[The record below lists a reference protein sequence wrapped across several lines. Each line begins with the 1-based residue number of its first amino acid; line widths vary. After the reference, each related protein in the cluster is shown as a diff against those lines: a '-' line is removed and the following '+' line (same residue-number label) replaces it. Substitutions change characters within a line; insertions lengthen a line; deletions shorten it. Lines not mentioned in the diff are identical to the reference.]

1 MNRHFLLILL
11 ACIPM
16 FAQPAAP
23 ARKIQVLII
32 TGRDDH
38 DWRGATPLMR
48 QYLDAAGIFE
58 TRIAEEFR
66 DAGPDSLKSYDVAV
80 LVYSDKLP
88 EERWSDRSRAA
99 LLDFVHSGKGLVI
112 YHHSTTA
119 FKDWPEFAKMC
130 GGNYYAG
137 AQHSPIHDFTVTF
150 VDRDHPIT
158 RGLKQSFPQPW
169 DELYA
174 SMQMQPPG
182 SYHVLATAWDDHALY
197 KGRSRTPLVGPGTN
211 EPIMWTVDA
220 GKGRV
225 FATMIGHSAKAT
237 QSAGFIA
244 TFTRGVEWAATGNVT
259 QAPPPEMAEPG
270 TQTRSATK

>member
-1 MNRHFLLILL
+1 MNGHFFLLLL
-11 ACIPM
+11 ACLPM

-66 DAGPDSLKSYDVAV
+66 DAGPDSLKSYDVTV

-88 EERWSDRSRAA
+88 EEHWSERSRAT
-99 LLDFVHSGKGLVI
+99 LLDFVRSGKGLVI

-119 FKDWPEFAKMC
+119 FKDWPEFAQMC

-158 RGLKQSFPQPW
+158 RGLKQAFPQSQ

-174 SMQMQPPG
+174 SMQMQPAG
-182 SYHVLATAWDDHALY
+182 TYHVLATAWDDHALY
-197 KGRSRTPLVGPGTN
+197 NGRSRSPLVGAGAN
-211 EPIMWTVDA
+211 EPMMWTVDA
-220 GKGRV
+220 GQGRV

-237 QSAGFIA
+237 QSAGFKA
-244 TFTRGVEWAATGNVT
+244 TFTRGVEWAATGKVT
-259 QAPPPEMAEPG
+259 QTPPAEMAE
-270 TQTRSATK
+270 TEAQTRNIN

>member
-1 MNRHFLLILL
+1 MNRHFFLLLL
-11 ACIPM
+11 ACLPI
-16 FAQPAAP
+16 FAQQAAP

-66 DAGPDSLKSYDVAV
+66 DAGSDSLKSYDVAV
-80 LVYSDKLP
+80 LVYSDKVP

-99 LLDFVHSGKGLVI
+99 LLDFVRSGKGLVI

-137 AQHSPIHDFTVTF
+137 AQHGPIHDFTVTF

-197 KGRSRTPLVGPGTN
+197 KGKSRTPLVGPGTD
-211 EPIMWTVDA
+211 EPMMWTVDA

-237 QSAGFIA
+237 QSAGFIV

-259 QAPPPEMAEPG
+259 LAPPPEMAEPG